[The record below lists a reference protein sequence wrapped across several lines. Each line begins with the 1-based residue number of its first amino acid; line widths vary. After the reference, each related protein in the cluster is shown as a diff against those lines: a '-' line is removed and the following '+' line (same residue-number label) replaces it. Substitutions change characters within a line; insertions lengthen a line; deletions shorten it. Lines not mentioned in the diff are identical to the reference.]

1 MNKLIKALSNIRF
14 KDETAKFAE
23 PLDPAKLLPGKTTAK
38 KKEFR
43 EQINR
48 FDVFTYL
55 ANRAYWTYL
64 GSLTTP
70 PCSECV
76 IWIVY
81 KEPIQVSHEQVKRFF
96 FKLKDQNQIKLDHF

>member
-1 MNKLIKALSNIRF
+1 MIKDKIYF
-14 KDETAKFAE
+14 
-23 PLDPAKLLPGKTTAK
+23 
-38 KKEFR
+38 
-43 EQINR
+43 
-48 FDVFTYL
+48 FTSP

-81 KEPIQVSHEQVKRFF
+81 KEPIQMSHEQVIRQILPNGSKKIL
-96 FKLKDQNQIKLDHF
+96 KLNL